1 MYYNGPFSKSA
12 KRQHERP
19 RAAGM
24 APKTYLNS
32 LR

>member
-12 KRQHERP
+12 KWQARK
-19 RAAGM
+19 AARGGHGH
-24 APKTYLNS
+24 KTYLNS